1 MRSKVSDLTET
12 VFDETPYL
20 QLLLLHTLLSEDE
33 VEDVKEVKKKDY
45 IMIQEESPGT
55 ELKALEW
62 DILNPNRLINL
73 EINNKRRT
81 SNI

>member
-33 VEDVKEVKKKDY
+33 VEDVKEDKKK
-45 IMIQEESPGT
+45 
-55 ELKALEW
+55 
-62 DILNPNRLINL
+62 
-73 EINNKRRT
+73 KRRE
-81 SNI
+81 